1 MEPAEEPAA
10 GIRTLAL
17 VVSTTVLLFLAADGS
32 VLAAAGDL
40 DSSFDGDG
48 KVTTAFG
55 GPDDQANAVAIQ
67 ADGKVVAAG
76 WSDTGP
82 DGYDFA
88 LARYNADGTL
98 DSSFDGDGR
107 VTTPVLDSWDFMEHM
122 ILQPDSKIL
131 AGGYAWNGTDYDFAL
146 VRYNTDGTLD
156 SSFDGDGIVTTPFFD
171 SHDEIYALAVQTDG
185 KIVAGGRTAQGA
197 GEADLALARYNT
209 DGTLDS
215 TFDGDG
221 IVTTTLG
228 PDDEHIFGLAILP
241 GGGIAAAGDFNNGA
255 NLDFLMALYEP
266 DGDLDPSFGGDGIV
280 TTPIGSSR
288 DRANALVLQGDG
300 KLLAAGEADV
310 AGSKDIAL
318 ARYNQNGSLD
328 PSFSGDGKVTTPV
341 SGGQDDARGLA
352 LASSGNI
359 VVAGRTTGSNSDFVV
374 ARYKPDG
381 TLDSSFSGDG
391 KVTTPIGAGPDR
403 ANSVAIQAD
412 GNIVAAGWSDN
423 PSQPDF
429 ALARYQA
436 SGDGSPPPP
445 PPPGECTITGTP
457 ERDTL
462 VGTAGADTI
471 CGLGANDTLKGLGAN
486 DTLIGGSGNDT
497 MLGGAGNDSL
507 EGGIGKDTA
516 SFTASPA
523 GVTVDLAAGTSTGE
537 GSDTLEAE
545 NAVGSGFPDS
555 LTGNGGPN
563 TLTGGNG
570 SDSLIGAAG
579 SDVLKGGG
587 SADTLDGIDGV
598 GGNDKLN
605 GGGTTS
611 DVCNRDPG
619 DTIANCP

>member
-1 MEPAEEPAA
+1 MKPSKEAA
-10 GIRTLAL
+10 AIRTGAVAVLL
-17 VVSTTVLLFLAADGS
+17 TVLLLFAGNSS

-40 DSSFDGDG
+40 DSSFGGTG

-55 GPDDQANAVAIQ
+55 TSHDDANAVAIQ
-67 ADGKVVAAG
+67 PDGKVVAAG
-76 WSDTGP
+76 STESGAT
-82 DGYDFA
+82 GYDFA
-88 LARYNADGTL
+88 LA
-98 DSSFDGDGR
+98 
-107 VTTPVLDSWDFMEHM
+107 
-122 ILQPDSKIL
+122 
-131 AGGYAWNGTDYDFAL
+131 
-146 VRYNTDGTLD
+146 RYNTDGTLD
-156 SSFDGDGIVTTPFFD
+156 SSFDGDGRVVTPILDSWDFAQAVVVQPDSKIVAGGWAWNGTDYDFAIARYNSDGSLDSSFDGDGLVTTPIAS
-171 SHDEIYALAVQTDG
+171 SHDEIYALALQSDG
-185 KIVAGGRTAQGA
+185 KIVAGGITWDGTATDFA
-197 GEADLALARYNT
+197 IARYNA
-209 DGTLDS
+209 DGSLDS
-215 TFDGDG
+215 SFDGDG
-221 IVTTTLG
+221 KVTTIVG
-228 PDDEHIFGLAILP
+228 PSDDHVFALALQTDSKIVVAGPTRATNWDFAIARYKADGSLDSSFGGDGVVTTQVGSGRDRAYGLAIQPDSKLLV
-241 GGGIAAAGDFNNGA
+241 AGEAEIGSNRDF
-255 NLDFLMALYEP
+255 ALARFEP
-266 DGDLDPSFGGDGIV
+266 DGDLDPSFD
-280 TTPIGSSR
+280 
-288 DRANALVLQGDG
+288 
-300 KLLAAGEADV
+300 
-310 AGSKDIAL
+310 
-318 ARYNQNGSLD
+318 
-328 PSFSGDGKVTTPV
+328 GDGKVTTGI
-341 SGGQDDARGLA
+341 GGSHDDGRAIVLQPDGK
-352 LASSGNI
+352 I
-359 VVAGRTTGSNSDFVV
+359 VVVGRSAGSNSDFALV
-374 ARYKPDG
+374 RYKTG
-381 TLDSSFSGDG
+381 GGLDTSFGGDG
-391 KVTTPIGAGPDR
+391 KVTTPIGAGNDG
-403 ANSVAIQAD
+403 AFAAAIQSD
-412 GNIVAAGWSDN
+412 GRIIAAGRTDIGSAR
-423 PSQPDF
+423 DF
-429 ALARYQA
+429 ALARYQTA
-436 SGDGSPPPP
+436 GTDPPP

-605 GGGTTS
+605 GGATTS
-611 DVCNRDPG
+611 DICNRDPG